1 MAKQQNRKLRTSR
14 VDWQNAQTLSQEET
28 DVGDV
33 TDLRLLVTGLP
44 HSCLD
49 AVMQDKQNRAG
60 AFIEM
65 ENLSSYK
72 ELGQI
77 VLSKFQ
83 QPEISGGKL

>member
-1 MAKQQNRKLRTSR
+1 
-14 VDWQNAQTLSQEET
+14 VDWQNAQTLSQEQT

-33 TDLRLLVTGLP
+33 TDLRLLVTGSP

-65 ENLSSYK
+65 EKSFIL
-72 ELGQI
+72 
-77 VLSKFQ
+77 
-83 QPEISGGKL
+83 

>member
-1 MAKQQNRKLRTSR
+1 M
-14 VDWQNAQTLSQEET
+14 DWQNAQTLSQEQT

-65 ENLSSYK
+65 EKSFIL
-72 ELGQI
+72 
-77 VLSKFQ
+77 
-83 QPEISGGKL
+83 

>member
-1 MAKQQNRKLRTSR
+1 MAKQQNRKLRTTR
-14 VDWQNAQTLSQEET
+14 VDWQNAQTLSQEQT

-33 TDLRLLVTGLP
+33 TDLRLLITGLR

-65 ENLSSYK
+65 EKSFIL
-72 ELGQI
+72 
-77 VLSKFQ
+77 
-83 QPEISGGKL
+83 